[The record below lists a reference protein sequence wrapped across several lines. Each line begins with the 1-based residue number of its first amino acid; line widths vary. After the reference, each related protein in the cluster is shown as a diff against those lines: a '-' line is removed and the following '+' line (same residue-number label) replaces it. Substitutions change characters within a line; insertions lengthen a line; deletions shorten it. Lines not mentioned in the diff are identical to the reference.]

1 MHEIYSKLNL
11 CKGFLPCGIQE
22 QCLASIL
29 TCYWFSLFLSDTTN
43 SKFTVRFFISWLSLV
58 HSCSYMLD
66 DIRWYNNPSQW
77 LIIRLC
83 WMCKLYSVKN
93 IQIYPFCYT
102 VTVCCLASLSSN
114 MNNFLWSVPFLLL
127 VFSFLTSS

>member
-1 MHEIYSKLNL
+1 MHEIYSKINL

-29 TCYWFSLFLSDTTN
+29 ICYWFSLFLSDTTN
-43 SKFTVRFFISWLSLV
+43 SKFTVKFFTFTSTFLFLHV
-58 HSCSYMLD
+58 
-66 DIRWYNNPSQW
+66 RRYNKPGQW
-77 LIIRLC
+77 LIIRLY

-114 MNNFLWSVPFLLL
+114 MNNFLWFVPFFLL